1 MNGMKGLATLW
12 PLLALIVIFYFL
24 LIRPQ
29 KKKEKAVTAMRN
41 ALKVGDEI
49 VTIGGICGKVM
60 KVKEETVTISVG
72 ADKTKFEIMKWAIS
86 KVVSESETT
95 SSSITDSE
103 PLYEDEEENDIQ
115 VKKSLPKRI
124 KKKES
129 EQEIEAETEPEEQ
142 IGRAHV

>member
-72 ADKTKFEIMKWAIS
+72 ADKTKFEIMKWAVS

-103 PLYEDEEENDIQ
+103 PLYENEKENNIQ

-129 EQEIEAETEPEEQ
+129 EQEIEAETEPEEPAN
-142 IGRAHV
+142 ISE

>member
-49 VTIGGICGKVM
+49 VTIGGICGKIM

-72 ADKTKFEIMKWAIS
+72 ADKTKFEIMKWAVS

-129 EQEIEAETEPEEQ
+129 EQEIEAETEPEEPAN
-142 IGRAHV
+142 ISE

>member
-72 ADKTKFEIMKWAIS
+72 ADKTKFEIMKWAVS

-124 KKKES
+124 KKKEN
-129 EQEIEAETEPEEQ
+129 EQEIEAETEPEEPAN
-142 IGRAHV
+142 ISE

>member
-129 EQEIEAETEPEEQ
+129 EQEIEAETEPEEPAN
-142 IGRAHV
+142 ISE

>member
-72 ADKTKFEIMKWAIS
+72 ADKTKFEIMKWAVS

-129 EQEIEAETEPEEQ
+129 EQEIEAETEPEEPVN
-142 IGRAHV
+142 ISE

>member
-72 ADKTKFEIMKWAIS
+72 ADKTKFEIMKWAVS

-129 EQEIEAETEPEEQ
+129 EQETEAETEPEEPAN
-142 IGRAHV
+142 ISE

>member
-1 MNGMKGLATLW
+1 MNRMKGLATLW

-72 ADKTKFEIMKWAIS
+72 ADKTKFEIMKWAVS

-129 EQEIEAETEPEEQ
+129 EQETEAETEPEEPAN
-142 IGRAHV
+142 ISE

>member
-60 KVKEETVTISVG
+60 KVKEDTVTISVG
-72 ADKTKFEIMKWAIS
+72 ADKTKFEIMKWAVS

-129 EQEIEAETEPEEQ
+129 EQETEAETEPEEPAN
-142 IGRAHV
+142 ISE

>member
-72 ADKTKFEIMKWAIS
+72 ADKTKFEIMKWAVS

-129 EQEIEAETEPEEQ
+129 EQEIEAEMEPEE
-142 IGRAHV
+142 HVNISE

>member
-72 ADKTKFEIMKWAIS
+72 ADKTKFEIMKWAVS

-129 EQEIEAETEPEEQ
+129 EQEIEAETELEEPAN
-142 IGRAHV
+142 ISE

>member
-72 ADKTKFEIMKWAIS
+72 ADKTKFEIMKWAVS

-129 EQEIEAETEPEEQ
+129 EQEIEAETEPEEPAN
-142 IGRAHV
+142 ISE

>member
-72 ADKTKFEIMKWAIS
+72 ADKTKFEIMKWAVS
-86 KVVSESETT
+86 KVVSDSETT

-129 EQEIEAETEPEEQ
+129 EQEIEAETEPEEPAN
-142 IGRAHV
+142 ISE

>member
-72 ADKTKFEIMKWAIS
+72 ADKTKFEIMKWAVS

-129 EQEIEAETEPEEQ
+129 EQEIEAETEPEEHAN
-142 IGRAHV
+142 ISE

>member
-72 ADKTKFEIMKWAIS
+72 ADKTKFEIMKWAVS

-129 EQEIEAETEPEEQ
+129 EQEIEVETEPEEPVN
-142 IGRAHV
+142 ISE

>member
-72 ADKTKFEIMKWAIS
+72 ADKTKFEIMKWAVS

-95 SSSITDSE
+95 SSSITNSE
-103 PLYEDEEENDIQ
+103 QIEEHTSELQ
-115 VKKSLPKRI
+115 SPCYLVCRLLLE
-124 KKKES
+124 KKK
-129 EQEIEAETEPEEQ
+129 
-142 IGRAHV
+142 RM

>member
-72 ADKTKFEIMKWAIS
+72 ADKTKIEIMKWAVS

-103 PLYEDEEENDIQ
+103 PLYKDEEENDIQ

-129 EQEIEAETEPEEQ
+129 EQEIEAETEPEEPAN
-142 IGRAHV
+142 ISE

>member
-12 PLLALIVIFYFL
+12 PLLALIVIFYLL

-72 ADKTKFEIMKWAIS
+72 ADKTKFEIMKWAVS

-129 EQEIEAETEPEEQ
+129 EQEIEAETEPEEPAN
-142 IGRAHV
+142 ISE